1 MNNYLIK
8 SNAISLIDK
17 KIDELIKEKG
27 FDSSSVTTYDLEEDS
42 ITSLI
47 EDADTISFLTPNKVI
62 IGKNLSNNNLD
73 EKNLKILSKYL
84 DNPNSDVLLILVTT
98 NIDEIDFEN
107 ISAVPAVKT
116 KPDDVTTNIDEIKK
130 IVKETINKLSL
141 VNMSTDTKEIVKD
154 ILKGY
159 DVEYRVINLLEE
171 YYSED
176 LERLISETKKL
187 SLAFINTKKI
197 TYKDA
202 LELLV
207 KPLNKQDSLAFDLVR
222 EIALKDKKKAV
233 NIYNELLSYN
243 IESYALFGLLES
255 QYRLLYQVK
264 VLNKRNISYNDMAS
278 ILEVHPFRVKKTLE
292 LVRYYTLKE
301 IRKLLKNLSDIDFKI
316 KRGVYENNIIIDL
329 LILNIK

>member
-1 MNNYLIK
+1 MNSYLIK
-8 SNAISLIDK
+8 SNATSLIDK
-17 KIDELIKEKG
+17 KIEELIKELG
-27 FDSSSVTTYDLEEDS
+27 FNDASITTYDLEEDS

-98 NIDEIDFEN
+98 NID
-107 ISAVPAVKT
+107 AR
-116 KPDDVTTNIDEIKK
+116 KK

-316 KRGVYENNIIIDL
+316 KSGVYENNIIIDL

>member
-17 KIDELIKEKG
+17 KIGELIKEKG
-27 FDSSSVTTYDLEEDS
+27 FDSSSVTTYDLEDDS

-47 EDADTISFLTPNKVI
+47 EDADTISFLTPSKVI

-73 EKNLKILSKYL
+73 DKNIKTLSKYL
-84 DNPNSDVLLILVTT
+84 DNPNSDVLLIFVTT
-98 NIDEIDFEN
+98 NIDTRKK
-107 ISAVPAVKT
+107 S
-116 KPDDVTTNIDEIKK
+116 IKE
-130 IVKETINKLSL
+130 VINKLSL
-141 VNMSTDTKEIVKD
+141 VNISTDTKSIVKN

-159 DVEYRVINLLEE
+159 DVEYRVINLLDE
-171 YYSED
+171 YYKDD

-187 SLAFINTKKI
+187 ALAFINTKKI
-197 TYKDA
+197 TYKEA
-202 LELLV
+202 LDLLV
-207 KPLNKQDSLAFDLVR
+207 KPLNKQDTLAFDLVR
-222 EIALKDKKKAV
+222 EIALKDKKKAL

-316 KRGVYENNIIIDL
+316 KSGVYENNIIIDL

>member
-1 MNNYLIK
+1 MNSYLIK
-8 SNAISLIDK
+8 SNATSLIDK
-17 KIDELIKEKG
+17 KIDELIKELG
-27 FDSSSVTTYDLEEDS
+27 FNDASITTYDLEEDS

-47 EDADTISFLTPNKVI
+47 EDADTISFLTPSKVI

-73 EKNLKILSKYL
+73 DKNIKTLSKYL
-84 DNPNSDVLLILVTT
+84 DNPNSDVLLIFVTT
-98 NIDEIDFEN
+98 NID
-107 ISAVPAVKT
+107 T
-116 KPDDVTTNIDEIKK
+116 RKK
-130 IVKETINKLSL
+130 IVKEVINKLSL
-141 VNMSTDTKEIVKD
+141 VNISTDTKSIVKD

-159 DVEYRVINLLEE
+159 DVEYRVINLLDE
-171 YYSED
+171 YYKDD

-187 SLAFINTKKI
+187 ALAFINTKKI
-197 TYKDA
+197 TYKEA
-202 LELLV
+202 LDLLV
-207 KPLNKQDSLAFDLVR
+207 KPLNKQDTLAFDLVR
-222 EIALKDKKKAV
+222 EIALKDKKKAL

-301 IRKLLKNLSDIDFKI
+301 IRKLLKNLADIDYKI
-316 KRGVYENNIIIDL
+316 KSGIYENNIIIDL

>member
-98 NIDEIDFEN
+98 NID
-107 ISAVPAVKT
+107 ARKKT
-116 KPDDVTTNIDEIKK
+116 
-130 IVKETINKLSL
+130 VKEVINKLSL
-141 VNMSTDTKEIVKD
+141 VNISTDTKALVKD

-187 SLAFINTKKI
+187 ALAFINTKKI

-316 KRGVYENNIIIDL
+316 KSGVYENNIIIDL

>member
-17 KIDELIKEKG
+17 KIEELIKEKG

-98 NIDEIDFEN
+98 NID
-107 ISAVPAVKT
+107 ARKKT
-116 KPDDVTTNIDEIKK
+116 
-130 IVKETINKLSL
+130 VKEVINKLSL
-141 VNMSTDTKEIVKD
+141 VNISTDTKTLVKD

-187 SLAFINTKKI
+187 ALAFINNKKI

-316 KRGVYENNIIIDL
+316 KSGVYENNIIIDL

>member
-17 KIDELIKEKG
+17 KIEELIKEKG

-98 NIDEIDFEN
+98 NID
-107 ISAVPAVKT
+107 ARKKT
-116 KPDDVTTNIDEIKK
+116 
-130 IVKETINKLSL
+130 VKEVINKLSL
-141 VNMSTDTKEIVKD
+141 VNISTDTKTLVKD

-187 SLAFINTKKI
+187 ALAFINTKKI

-278 ILEVHPFRVKKTLE
+278 ILEAHPFRVKKTLE

-316 KRGVYENNIIIDL
+316 KSGVYENNIIIDL

>member
-8 SNAISLIDK
+8 SSAISLIDK
-17 KIDELIKEKG
+17 KIEELIKENK
-27 FDSSSVTTYDLEEDS
+27 FNDASITTYDMEEDS

-62 IGKNLSNNNLD
+62 IGKNLSNNNLGD
-73 EKNLKILSKYL
+73 KSLKILSKYL
-84 DNPNSDVLLILVTT
+84 DNPNSSVLLIFVTT
-98 NIDEIDFEN
+98 NIDTRKK
-107 ISAVPAVKT
+107 AVKE
-116 KPDDVTTNIDEIKK
+116 V
-130 IVKETINKLSL
+130 INKLSL
-141 VNMSTDTKEIVKD
+141 VNISTDTKNIIKD
-154 ILKGY
+154 ILKDY
-159 DVEYRVINLLEE
+159 DVEYRVNNLLEE
-171 YYSED
+171 YYNED

-187 SLAFINTKKI
+187 ALAFIDTKKI

-202 LELLV
+202 VSLLV
-207 KPLNKQDSLAFDLVR
+207 KPLNKQDNLSFDLVR

-316 KRGVYENNIIIDL
+316 KSGVYENNIVIDL

>member
-1 MNNYLIK
+1 MNNFLIK
-8 SNAISLIDK
+8 SDSISLIDK
-17 KIDELIKEKG
+17 KIEELIKEKG
-27 FDSSSVTTYDLEEDS
+27 FNDVSKASITTYDLEEDS
-42 ITSLI
+42 IITLI

-73 EKNLKILSKYL
+73 DKALETLSKYL
-84 DNPNSDVLLILVTT
+84 DNPNSDVLLIFVTT
-98 NIDEIDFEN
+98 NID
-107 ISAVPAVKT
+107 T
-116 KPDDVTTNIDEIKK
+116 RKK
-130 IVKETINKLSL
+130 IVKEVINKLSL
-141 VNMSTDTKEIVKD
+141 VNISTNTKEIVKD
-154 ILKGY
+154 ILKEY

-187 SLAFINTKKI
+187 ALAFINTKKI

-202 LELLV
+202 LDLLV
-207 KPLNKQDSLAFDLVR
+207 KPLNKQDTLAFDLVR
-222 EIALKDKKKAV
+222 EIALKDKKKAL

-301 IRKLLKNLSDIDFKI
+301 IRKLLMNLSDIDYKI
-316 KRGVYENNIIIDL
+316 KSGIYENNIIIDL

>member
-17 KIDELIKEKG
+17 KIEELIKEKD

-73 EKNLKILSKYL
+73 EKNLKTLSKYL

-98 NIDEIDFEN
+98 NID
-107 ISAVPAVKT
+107 AR
-116 KPDDVTTNIDEIKK
+116 KK
-130 IVKETINKLSL
+130 IVKEVINKLSL
-141 VNMSTDTKEIVKD
+141 VNISTDTKTLVKD

-176 LERLISETKKL
+176 LERLINETKKL
-187 SLAFINTKKI
+187 ALAFINTKKI

-316 KRGVYENNIIIDL
+316 KSGVYENNIIIDL

>member
-17 KIDELIKEKG
+17 KIEELIKEKG

-73 EKNLKILSKYL
+73 EKNLKTLSKYL

-98 NIDEIDFEN
+98 SID
-107 ISAVPAVKT
+107 AR
-116 KPDDVTTNIDEIKK
+116 KK
-130 IVKETINKLSL
+130 IVKEVINKLSL
-141 VNMSTDTKEIVKD
+141 VNISTDTKEIVKD

-187 SLAFINTKKI
+187 ALAFINTKKI

-222 EIALKDKKKAV
+222 EIALKDKKKAL

-316 KRGVYENNIIIDL
+316 KSGIYENNIIIDL

>member
-73 EKNLKILSKYL
+73 EKNLKTLSKYL

-98 NIDEIDFEN
+98 NID
-107 ISAVPAVKT
+107 AR
-116 KPDDVTTNIDEIKK
+116 KK
-130 IVKETINKLSL
+130 IVKEVINKLSL
-141 VNMSTDTKEIVKD
+141 VNISTDTKEIVKD

-171 YYSED
+171 YYSEN

-187 SLAFINTKKI
+187 ALAFINTKKI

-222 EIALKDKKKAV
+222 EIALKDKKKAL

-316 KRGVYENNIIIDL
+316 KSGVYENNIIIDL

>member
-1 MNNYLIK
+1 MNSYLIK
-8 SNAISLIDK
+8 SNATSLIDK
-17 KIDELIKEKG
+17 KIEELIKELG
-27 FDSSSVTTYDLEEDS
+27 FNDASITTYDLEEDS

-47 EDADTISFLTPNKVI
+47 EDADTISFLTPSKVI

-73 EKNLKILSKYL
+73 DKNIKTLSKYL
-84 DNPNSDVLLILVTT
+84 DNPNSDVLLIFVTT
-98 NIDEIDFEN
+98 NIDTRKK
-107 ISAVPAVKT
+107 S
-116 KPDDVTTNIDEIKK
+116 IKE
-130 IVKETINKLSL
+130 VINKLSL
-141 VNMSTDTKEIVKD
+141 VNISTDTKSIVKD
-154 ILKGY
+154 ILKSY
-159 DVEYRVINLLEE
+159 DVEYRVINLLDE
-171 YYSED
+171 YYKDD

-187 SLAFINTKKI
+187 ALAFINTKKI
-197 TYKDA
+197 TYKEA
-202 LELLV
+202 LDLLV
-207 KPLNKQDSLAFDLVR
+207 KPLNKQDTLAFDLVR
-222 EIALKDKKKAV
+222 EIALKDKKKAL

-301 IRKLLKNLSDIDFKI
+301 IRKLLKNLADIDYKI
-316 KRGVYENNIIIDL
+316 KSGIYENNIIIDL

>member
-17 KIDELIKEKG
+17 KIEELIKEKG

-73 EKNLKILSKYL
+73 EKNLKTLSKYL

-98 NIDEIDFEN
+98 NID
-107 ISAVPAVKT
+107 AR
-116 KPDDVTTNIDEIKK
+116 KK
-130 IVKETINKLSL
+130 IIKEVINKLSL
-141 VNMSTDTKEIVKD
+141 VNISTDTKTLVKD

-159 DVEYRVINLLEE
+159 DVEYRVINLVEE

-187 SLAFINTKKI
+187 ALAFINNKKI

-264 VLNKRNISYNDMAS
+264 VLNKRNISYNDMVS

-316 KRGVYENNIIIDL
+316 KSGVYENNIIIDL

>member
-1 MNNYLIK
+1 MNSYLIK
-8 SNAISLIDK
+8 SNATSLIDK
-17 KIDELIKEKG
+17 KIDELIKELG
-27 FDSSSVTTYDLEEDS
+27 FNDASITTYDLEEDS

-47 EDADTISFLTPNKVI
+47 EDADTISFLTPSKVI

-73 EKNLKILSKYL
+73 DKNIKTLSKYL
-84 DNPNSDVLLILVTT
+84 DNPNSDVLLIFVTT
-98 NIDEIDFEN
+98 NIDTRKK
-107 ISAVPAVKT
+107 S
-116 KPDDVTTNIDEIKK
+116 IKE
-130 IVKETINKLSL
+130 VINKLSL
-141 VNMSTDTKEIVKD
+141 VNISTDTKSIVKD

-159 DVEYRVINLLEE
+159 DVEYRVINLLDE
-171 YYSED
+171 YYKDD

-187 SLAFINTKKI
+187 ALAFINTKKI
-197 TYKDA
+197 TYKEA
-202 LELLV
+202 LDLLV
-207 KPLNKQDSLAFDLVR
+207 KPLNKQDTLAFDLVR
-222 EIALKDKKKAV
+222 EIALKDKKKAL

-301 IRKLLKNLSDIDFKI
+301 IRKLLKNLADIDYKI
-316 KRGVYENNIIIDL
+316 KSGIYENNIIIDL

>member
-1 MNNYLIK
+1 MNSYLIK

-17 KIDELIKEKG
+17 KIDELIKELG
-27 FDSSSVTTYDLEEDS
+27 FNDASITTYDLEEDS

-47 EDADTISFLTPNKVI
+47 EDADTISFLTPSKVI

-73 EKNLKILSKYL
+73 DKNIKTLSKYL
-84 DNPNSDVLLILVTT
+84 DNPNSDVLLIFVTT
-98 NIDEIDFEN
+98 NID
-107 ISAVPAVKT
+107 T
-116 KPDDVTTNIDEIKK
+116 RKK

-141 VNMSTDTKEIVKD
+141 VNISTNTKEIVKD

-187 SLAFINTKKI
+187 ALAFIDIKKI
-197 TYKDA
+197 TYKEA
-202 LELLV
+202 LDLLV
-207 KPLNKQDSLAFDLVR
+207 KPLNKQDTLAFDLVR
-222 EIALKDKKKAV
+222 EIALKDKKKAL

-264 VLNKRNISYNDMAS
+264 VLNKKNISYNDMAN

-292 LVRYYTLKE
+292 LVRYYSLKE
-301 IRKLLKNLSDIDFKI
+301 ISKLLKNLSDIDYKI
-316 KRGVYENNIIIDL
+316 KSGIYENNIIIDL

>member
-17 KIDELIKEKG
+17 KIEELIKEKD

-73 EKNLKILSKYL
+73 EKNLKTLSKYL

-98 NIDEIDFEN
+98 NID
-107 ISAVPAVKT
+107 ARKKT
-116 KPDDVTTNIDEIKK
+116 
-130 IVKETINKLSL
+130 VKEVINKLSL
-141 VNMSTDTKEIVKD
+141 VNISTDTKTLVKD

-187 SLAFINTKKI
+187 ALAFINTKKI

-207 KPLNKQDSLAFDLVR
+207 KPLNKQDTLAFDLVR

-316 KRGVYENNIIIDL
+316 KSGVYENNIIIDL

>member
-17 KIDELIKEKG
+17 KIEELIKEKD

-73 EKNLKILSKYL
+73 EKNLKTLSKYL

-98 NIDEIDFEN
+98 NID
-107 ISAVPAVKT
+107 AR
-116 KPDDVTTNIDEIKK
+116 KK
-130 IVKETINKLSL
+130 IVKEVINKLSL
-141 VNMSTDTKEIVKD
+141 VNISTDTKEIVKD

-187 SLAFINTKKI
+187 ALAFINTKKI

-207 KPLNKQDSLAFDLVR
+207 KPLNKQDSLAFDLVH

-278 ILEVHPFRVKKTLE
+278 ILEVHPFRIKKTLE

-316 KRGVYENNIIIDL
+316 KSGVYENNIIIDL

>member
-8 SNAISLIDK
+8 SNATSLIDK
-17 KIDELIKEKG
+17 KIEELIKELG
-27 FDSSSVTTYDLEEDS
+27 FNDASITTYDLEEDS

-47 EDADTISFLTPNKVI
+47 EDADTISFLTPSKVI

-73 EKNLKILSKYL
+73 DKNIKTLSKYL
-84 DNPNSDVLLILVTT
+84 DNPNSDVLLIFVTT
-98 NIDEIDFEN
+98 NIDTRKK
-107 ISAVPAVKT
+107 S
-116 KPDDVTTNIDEIKK
+116 IKE
-130 IVKETINKLSL
+130 VINKLSL
-141 VNMSTDTKEIVKD
+141 VNISTDTKSIVKD

-159 DVEYRVINLLEE
+159 DVEYRVINLLDE
-171 YYSED
+171 YYKDD

-187 SLAFINTKKI
+187 ALAFINTKKI
-197 TYKDA
+197 TYKEA
-202 LELLV
+202 LDLLV
-207 KPLNKQDSLAFDLVR
+207 KPLNKQDTLAFDLVR
-222 EIALKDKKKAV
+222 EIALKDKKKAL

-264 VLNKRNISYNDMAS
+264 VLNKRNISYNDIAS

-301 IRKLLKNLSDIDFKI
+301 IRKLLKNLADIDYKI
-316 KRGVYENNIIIDL
+316 KSGIYENNIIIDL

>member
-1 MNNYLIK
+1 MNSYLIK

-17 KIDELIKEKG
+17 KIDELIKELG
-27 FDSSSVTTYDLEEDS
+27 FNDASITTYDLEEDS

-47 EDADTISFLTPNKVI
+47 EDADTISFLTPSKVI

-73 EKNLKILSKYL
+73 DKNIKTLSKYL
-84 DNPNSDVLLILVTT
+84 DNPNSDVLLIFVTT
-98 NIDEIDFEN
+98 NIDTRKK
-107 ISAVPAVKT
+107 S
-116 KPDDVTTNIDEIKK
+116 IKE
-130 IVKETINKLSL
+130 VINKLSL
-141 VNMSTDTKEIVKD
+141 VNISTDTKSIVKD

-159 DVEYRVINLLEE
+159 DVEYRVINLLDE
-171 YYSED
+171 YYKDD

-187 SLAFINTKKI
+187 ALAFINTKKI
-197 TYKDA
+197 TYKEA
-202 LELLV
+202 LDLLV
-207 KPLNKQDSLAFDLVR
+207 KPLNKQDTLAFDLVR
-222 EIALKDKKKAV
+222 EIALKDKKKAL

-264 VLNKRNISYNDMAS
+264 VLNKRNISYNDIAS

-301 IRKLLKNLSDIDFKI
+301 VRKLLKNLSDIDYKI
-316 KRGVYENNIIIDL
+316 KSGIYENNIIIDL
-329 LILNIK
+329 LILNIKY

>member
-8 SNAISLIDK
+8 NNAISLIDK
-17 KIDELIKEKG
+17 KIEELIKEKG

-62 IGKNLSNNNLD
+62 IGKNLSNNTLD

-98 NIDEIDFEN
+98 NID
-107 ISAVPAVKT
+107 AR
-116 KPDDVTTNIDEIKK
+116 KK

-141 VNMSTDTKEIVKD
+141 VNMSTDTNEIVKD

-159 DVEYRVINLLEE
+159 DVEFRVINLLEE

-292 LVRYYTLKE
+292 LVRYYTLIE

-316 KRGVYENNIIIDL
+316 KSGVYENNIIIDL

>member
-17 KIDELIKEKG
+17 KIEELIKEKG

-98 NIDEIDFEN
+98 NID
-107 ISAVPAVKT
+107 AR
-116 KPDDVTTNIDEIKK
+116 KK
-130 IVKETINKLSL
+130 IVKEVINKLSL
-141 VNMSTDTKEIVKD
+141 VNISTDTKALVKD

-187 SLAFINTKKI
+187 ALAFINTKKI

-222 EIALKDKKKAV
+222 VIALKDKKKAV

>member
-8 SNAISLIDK
+8 SSAISLIDK
-17 KIDELIKEKG
+17 KIEELIKENK
-27 FDSSSVTTYDLEEDS
+27 FNDASITTYDMEEDS

-73 EKNLKILSKYL
+73 DKSLKILSKYL
-84 DNPNSDVLLILVTT
+84 DNPNSSVLLIFVTT
-98 NIDEIDFEN
+98 SIDTRKK
-107 ISAVPAVKT
+107 A
-116 KPDDVTTNIDEIKK
+116 IKE
-130 IVKETINKLSL
+130 VINKLSL
-141 VNMSTDTKEIVKD
+141 VNISTDTKNIIKD
-154 ILKGY
+154 ILKDY
-159 DVEYRVINLLEE
+159 DVEYRVNNLLEE
-171 YYSED
+171 YYNED

-187 SLAFINTKKI
+187 ALAFIDTKKI

-202 LELLV
+202 VSLLV
-207 KPLNKQDSLAFDLVR
+207 KPLNKQDNLSFDLVR
-222 EIALKDKKKAV
+222 EIALKNKKKAV

-243 IESYALFGLLES
+243 IESYSLIGLLES

-264 VLNKRNISYNDMAS
+264 VLNKSHISYNDIAS

-292 LVRYYTLKE
+292 LIRYYTLKE
-301 IRKLLKNLSDIDFKI
+301 IRKLIKNLADIDFKI
-316 KRGVYENNIIIDL
+316 KSGVYENNIIIDL

>member
-17 KIDELIKEKG
+17 KIEELIKEKD

-98 NIDEIDFEN
+98 NID
-107 ISAVPAVKT
+107 ARKKT
-116 KPDDVTTNIDEIKK
+116 
-130 IVKETINKLSL
+130 VKEVINKLSL
-141 VNMSTDTKEIVKD
+141 VNISTDTKTLVKD

-187 SLAFINTKKI
+187 ALAFINTKKI

-222 EIALKDKKKAV
+222 VIALKDKKKAV

>member
-98 NIDEIDFEN
+98 NID
-107 ISAVPAVKT
+107 AR
-116 KPDDVTTNIDEIKK
+116 KK
-130 IVKETINKLSL
+130 IVKEVINKLSL
-141 VNMSTDTKEIVKD
+141 VNISTDTKEIVKD

-187 SLAFINTKKI
+187 ALAFINTKKI

-264 VLNKRNISYNDMAS
+264 VLNKRNISFNDMAS

-316 KRGVYENNIIIDL
+316 KSGVYENNIIIDL

>member
-17 KIDELIKEKG
+17 KIGELIKEKG

-73 EKNLKILSKYL
+73 EKNLKTLSKYL

-98 NIDEIDFEN
+98 NID
-107 ISAVPAVKT
+107 ARKKT
-116 KPDDVTTNIDEIKK
+116 
-130 IVKETINKLSL
+130 VKEVINKLSL
-141 VNMSTDTKEIVKD
+141 VNISTDTKTLVKD

-187 SLAFINTKKI
+187 ALAFINTKKI

-255 QYRLLYQVK
+255 QYRILYQVK

-316 KRGVYENNIIIDL
+316 KSGVYENNIIIDL

>member
-1 MNNYLIK
+1 MNSYLIK

-17 KIDELIKEKG
+17 KIDELIKELG
-27 FDSSSVTTYDLEEDS
+27 FNDASITTYDLEEDS

-47 EDADTISFLTPNKVI
+47 EDADTISFLTPSKVI

-73 EKNLKILSKYL
+73 DKNIKTLSKYL
-84 DNPNSDVLLILVTT
+84 DNPNSDVLLIFVTT
-98 NIDEIDFEN
+98 NIDTRKK
-107 ISAVPAVKT
+107 S
-116 KPDDVTTNIDEIKK
+116 IKE
-130 IVKETINKLSL
+130 VINKLSL
-141 VNMSTDTKEIVKD
+141 VNISTDTKSIVKD

-159 DVEYRVINLLEE
+159 DVEYRVINLLDE
-171 YYSED
+171 YYKDD

-187 SLAFINTKKI
+187 ALAFINTKKI
-197 TYKDA
+197 TYKEA
-202 LELLV
+202 LDLLV
-207 KPLNKQDSLAFDLVR
+207 KPLNKQDTLAFDLVR
-222 EIALKDKKKAV
+222 EIALKDKKKAL

-264 VLNKRNISYNDMAS
+264 VLNKRNISYNDMTS

-301 IRKLLKNLSDIDFKI
+301 IRKLLKNFADIDYKI
-316 KRGVYENNIIIDL
+316 KSGIYENNIIIDL